1 MESADYN
8 TSSLNIFREVKDN
21 ILENDDYIVIDGKKY
36 IKRSGWRKIASAF
49 SISME
54 IRSFEMKG
62 GDDTITAIVTARA
75 YLPDGRFS
83 DNIGICE
90 SSELI
95 SIGKT
100 AQNTAAT
107 ALTRAVNRCISDLI
121 GNGELSAEE
130 IMDMEK
136 SFNTLKDEKEMDISE
151 YEELEYK
158 DGIIVL
164 KHYVDNDRFKKM
176 REYLRQ
182 FGYRFNSEKRSFIR
196 EG

>member
-1 MESADYN
+1 MESSDYN
-8 TSSLNIFREVKDN
+8 ISSPNIFREVKDN
-21 ILENDDYIVIDGKKY
+21 ILESDDYIVIDGKKY

-49 SISME
+49 SISIE
-54 IRSFEMKG
+54 IRSFDIKSG
-62 GDDTITAIVTARA
+62 DTITATVTARA

-95 SIGKT
+95 YIGKT

-121 GNGELSAEE
+121 GSGELSAEE
-130 IMDMEK
+130 IIDMEK
-136 SFNTLKDEKEMDISE
+136 YFNTLKDEKEMDISQ

-158 DGIIVL
+158 DGVIVL

-182 FGYRFNSEKRSFIR
+182 FGYRFNSERRSFIK
-196 EG
+196 GI

>member
-8 TSSLNIFREVKDN
+8 TSSLNIFREVKEN
-21 ILENDDYIVIDGKKY
+21 ILENNDYIVIDGIKY
-36 IKRSGWRKIASAF
+36 IKRSGWKKISSAF

-62 GDDTITAIVTARA
+62 DDTITAIVNARA
-75 YLPDGRFS
+75 YLPDGKFS

-95 SIGKT
+95 YIGKT

-107 ALTRAVNRCISDLI
+107 ALTRGFNRYVSDPI
-121 GNGELSAEE
+121 GNGEISAEE

-158 DGIIVL
+158 DGVIVL
-164 KHYVDNDRFKKM
+164 KHYGDNDRFKKM
-176 REYLRQ
+176 R
-182 FGYRFNSEKRSFIR
+182 
-196 EG
+196 